1 LKCLSVQ
8 DRSAV
13 PGSKIDKNII
23 SPGRLPRKKFVLNK
37 DEKDQQNK
45 SADLQRHA
53 PKRNVALTKSK
64 EKASHDVDPGVAVM
78 NSQAHPENPDEII
91 QAASGASEM
100 PDLIMNLT
108 DLTHHDDSDSSIDG
122 GRKSPKKFDA
132 ESPDP
137 TFVSVVTIP
146 DPGESCT
153 EDEIVEKPVSISGSV
168 VVTGSYLGGVAN
180 IGFEAE
186 EETDA
191 GHEALNDS
199 FDAGYKRNRNLSDVN
214 IR

>member
-1 LKCLSVQ
+1 ML
-8 DRSAV
+8 
-13 PGSKIDKNII
+13 N
-23 SPGRLPRKKFVLNK
+23 NK
-37 DEKDQQNK
+37 DEKDHHNK
-45 SADLQRHA
+45 SSESHHHA
-53 PKRNVALTKSK
+53 PKRNVTLTKSK
-64 EKASHDVDPGVAVM
+64 EKASHDVEPGVAGTH
-78 NSQAHPENPDEII
+78 SQAHPENPDEII
-91 QAASGASEM
+91 PTASGASEM
-100 PDLIMNLT
+100 PDLIMNLN

-153 EDEIVEKPVSISGSV
+153 DDESVEKPVSIPGSV

-191 GHEALNDS
+191 GHSFEAALNDS

>member
-1 LKCLSVQ
+1 ML
-8 DRSAV
+8 
-13 PGSKIDKNII
+13 N
-23 SPGRLPRKKFVLNK
+23 NK
-37 DEKDQQNK
+37 DEKDHHNK
-45 SADLQRHA
+45 SSESHHHA
-53 PKRNVALTKSK
+53 PKRNVTLTKSK
-64 EKASHDVDPGVAVM
+64 EKASHDVDPGVAGTH
-78 NSQAHPENPDEII
+78 SQAHAENPDEII

-153 EDEIVEKPVSISGSV
+153 DDETVEKPVSIPGSV

-191 GHEALNDS
+191 GHSFEAALNDS